1 MTMIRKIIPFSKL
14 DGSLKQEVLRKLSEN
29 PQKIEVSFKEQKLQ
43 AVFLNK
49 VDIQYLIPLDLANEE
64 VNDFDEDD
72 NFETIDDLD
81 ISEL

>member
-1 MTMIRKIIPFSKL
+1 MIRKIIPFSKL

-64 VNDFDEDD
+64 VNNFDEDD

>member
-1 MTMIRKIIPFSKL
+1 MIRKIIPFSKL